1 MLSNPEL
8 HPSFY
13 SDRYPAF
20 SYQILGFKLPEV
32 HLQVKIDMVQYLGK
46 LHFLSCLDMFSND
59 LSSKESGNS
68 FRDIT

>member
-8 HPSFY
+8 HPCFY
-13 SDRYPAF
+13 LDRYPAF
-20 SYQILGFKLPEV
+20 LYQILGFKLPGV
-32 HLQVKIDMVQYLGK
+32 HLQVKTDTVQYLGK
-46 LHFLSCLDMFSND
+46 LHFLSCLDMCSND